1 MIKIASAP
9 AGHER
14 LEDVTLTVHLPE
26 ELARRVEALAAA
38 RGQSPEQV
46 ALEAIEAQLP
56 ERRHLSFSGAGS
68 SGQGDIAR
76 RHKEAVAEHFAGKT
90 ARDL

>member
-1 MIKIASAP
+1 M
-9 AGHER
+9 
-14 LEDVTLTVHLPE
+14 TLTVHLPE

-38 RGQSPEQV
+38 RGQRQEQV